1 MDRKSQQ
8 LGGILLLLAGL
19 AGIVGIFLHGPQ
31 PGTLEAFAE
40 LGTGWTVS
48 HVAIGIMGTLFAISA
63 LFLARGFGGASGE
76 GWAFAGSGALL
87 LAGFAALAIGALE
100 TSGFSAA
107 LSAREAGGGAAAEHA
122 FLATSYVMGSM
133 ATAAG
138 FLFPVAITAYGLGML
153 KDQGWPAWLAWL
165 GVVIGVASLA
175 VRLFGIPLGPVPN
188 LPSYLGNGWFAIVGV
203 IFMGRGRSTA
213 TADATVIL

>member
-19 AGIVGIFLHGPQ
+19 VGIVGSFLHGPQ

-63 LFLARGFGGASGE
+63 LFLARGFRGAAGE
-76 GWAFAGSGALL
+76 GWALAGSGALL
-87 LAGFAALAIGALE
+87 LAGVAALAIGALE
-100 TSGFSAA
+100 TAGFSALLA
-107 LSAREAGGGAAAEHA
+107 AGGGAPAEHA
-122 FLATSYVMGSM
+122 FLATSSVMGSM

-138 FLFPVAITAYGLGML
+138 FLLPVAIAAYGLGML

-165 GVVIGVASLA
+165 GVVIGVVSLA
-175 VRLFGIPLGPVPN
+175 VRVFGIPLGPVPN
-188 LPSYLGNGWFAIVGV
+188 LPFYLSNGWFAIVGV